1 MPGLNQEYLL
11 REITL
16 SPGGRTSAE
25 KVFSNTLIASM
36 VMFLAFGTA
45 LYNTKFSPVSLSAAA
60 RKFKVTVALDNDE
73 VKKIPPAVKPVVKPQ
88 KPVDLTKDPK
98 LNATKTVV
106 VEKKETLREVYGLK
120 KVYSVGRGAGGSS
133 EESDAIVSK
142 LGNTLEK
149 DPDTLKATE
158 EEIKGAVTS
167 VATVTT
173 KPVVLKAAKPEYT
186 EEMKRNRVQGVVS
199 ARILVDIDGKVKRI
213 EILND
218 LGFGTKEAVEKACK
232 ELEFKPA
239 MEGDT
244 PVATLIVFKFRFVLQ
259 E

>member
-1 MPGLNQEYLL
+1 MYNAKEYLFE
-11 REITL
+11 EIQL
-16 SPGGRTSAE
+16 AAGGRVYKIRT
-25 KVFSNTLIASM
+25 FGNIIAVSFFIFIS
-36 VMFLAFGTA
+36 VGIA
-45 LYNTKFSPVSLSAAA
+45 LYNTSFSPIARSSAARRVSITVSLESEQ
-60 RKFKVTVALDNDE
+60 KQKVP
-73 VKKIPPAVKPVVKPQ
+73 IPPKPIVKQEPI
-88 KPVDLTKDPK
+88 DLTKDPK

-120 KVYSVGRGAGGSS
+120 KVYSVGLGASGSG

-149 DPDTLKATE
+149 EPDTLKATD

-173 KPVVLKAAKPEYT
+173 KPVLERAVKPDYT
-186 EEMKRNRVQGVVS
+186 DEMKQNRVQGVIS
-199 ARILVDIDGKVKRI
+199 ARILVDIDGEVKRV
-213 EILND
+213 EVLND

-232 ELEFKPA
+232 KLKFKPA

-244 PVATLIVFKFRFVLQ
+244 PVSTWIVFKFRFVLQ